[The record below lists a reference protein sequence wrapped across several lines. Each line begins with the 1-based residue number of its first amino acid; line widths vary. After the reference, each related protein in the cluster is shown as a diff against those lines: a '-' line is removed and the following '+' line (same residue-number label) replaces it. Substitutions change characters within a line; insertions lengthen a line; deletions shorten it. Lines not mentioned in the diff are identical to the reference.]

1 MDDKDICDLLLCNP
15 EQGMYELIA
24 KYNSY
29 VRSITGRVLLN
40 CHQDIEEC
48 VANTFISIWKNK
60 ESLNADS
67 GNIKGLL
74 ACIARNT
81 AINRYRQ
88 IKREQFLDIECE
100 NLVAADEIESLI
112 ENIYQDEVVNLML
125 NVLKEQHKEIFIR
138 RHILM
143 ETIKEISKD
152 MDIDER
158 QVRNSLYQS
167 KIKLQKSLGAVNK
180 SNGSERRA

>member
-1 MDDKDICDLLLCNP
+1 MNDKEICNLLLRNP

-29 VRSITGRVLLN
+29 VRSIIGRVLLN

-48 VANTFISIWKNK
+48 VADTFISIWKNK
-60 ESLNADS
+60 ESLNTS

-81 AINRYRQ
+81 AINRY
-88 IKREQFLDIECE
+88 KHMKKEQFLDIECE
-100 NLVAADEIESLI
+100 NLVAEDEIESLI

-125 NVLKEQHKEIFIR
+125 NVLKEHHKEIFIR

-143 ETIKEISKD
+143 ETIKEISED
-152 MDIDER
+152 MNIDER
-158 QVRNSLYQS
+158 QIRNSLYQS
-167 KIKLQKSLGAVNK
+167 KIKLRKSLVTGEYSDEKRIV
-180 SNGSERRA
+180 

>member
-1 MDDKDICDLLLCNP
+1 MDDREICNLLLHNT
-15 EQGMYELIA
+15 EQGMYELIV

-29 VRSITGRVLLN
+29 VKSITKRVLLD

-48 VANTFISIWKNK
+48 IADTFISIWKNK
-60 ESLNADS
+60 ESLNTNS

-81 AINRYRQ
+81 AINRYRH
-88 IKREQFLDIECE
+88 IKKEQFLDIECE
-100 NLVAADEIESLI
+100 NLVAEDEIESLI
-112 ENIYQDEVVNLML
+112 ENIYQDEVINLML
-125 NVLKEQHKEIFIR
+125 NVLKEHHKEIFIR

-143 ETIKEISKD
+143 ETIKEISED

-158 QVRNSLYQS
+158 HIRNSLYQS
-167 KIKLQKSLGAVNK
+167 KIKLQKSLVTGGH
-180 SNGSERRA
+180 SNEKRIV